1 MIAHSI
7 FFYSFSLIAIISAIM
22 VTASKN
28 TVHSVFFL
36 ILDFISISCLFIMIG
51 AEFLGMIMLIV
62 YVGAVAVLFLFVVMM
77 LNVAQQKNQWFS
89 SEGSSKHIPIGLI
102 ISTIIFF
109 ELIIVIG
116 GWKFKPDLVISFG
129 SPEAARISF
138 GLGIKHIMFCDS
150 PHANA
155 VMRLTL
161 PLIQKLL
168 IPYIIPKKEFSKY
181 GISEKNIVQ
190 YKAIDAVVTMKRET
204 NEKIASPFKN
214 NNKKNILIRVEEEEA
229 AYTSKSSK
237 IIPIIQK
244 IANDYKDENII
255 VLGRYTKQI
264 LNLQKAV
271 GNKVKI
277 IKMSFDGKY
286 LLKNTDIFI
295 GSGGT
300 MTAES
305 ALMGVPTISYNAVP
319 NIVEKF
325 LVKKYLIKRETN
337 PSKISNHIKKIF
349 ELNGNQSQKRAEKI
363 VTQMEDPIEKLIQII
378 KN

>member
-1 MIAHSI
+1 MKIWIDILTPKQLLFSEPIIEKLGQKHDILCTSREYNEVTKLAKIRHFDLIFVGKHGGGDKKSKLKASI
-7 FFYSFSLIAIISAIM
+7 ERIEKLTKKI
-22 VTASKN
+22 N
-28 TVHSVFFL
+28 
-36 ILDFISISCLFIMIG
+36 
-51 AEFLGMIMLIV
+51 
-62 YVGAVAVLFLFVVMM
+62 
-77 LNVAQQKNQWFS
+77 
-89 SEGSSKHIPIGLI
+89 
-102 ISTIIFF
+102 
-109 ELIIVIG
+109 
-116 GWKFKPDLVISFG
+116 KFKPDVVISFG

-168 IPYIIPKKEFSKY
+168 IPYVIPKKEFSKF
-181 GISEKNIVQ
+181 GINEKDIVQ
-190 YKAIDAVVTMKRET
+190 YKAIDAVVTMQR
-204 NEKIASPFKN
+204 KINQNIISPFKN

-237 IIPIIQK
+237 IIPIIKK

-255 VLGRYTKQI
+255 VLGRYTQQI
-264 LNLQKAV
+264 INLQKIM
-271 GNKVKI
+271 GKKIKV

-286 LLKNTDIFI
+286 LLNDTDVFI

-305 ALMGVPTISYNAVP
+305 ALMGIPTISYNAVP
-319 NIVEKF
+319 NIIENF
-325 LVKKYLIKRETN
+325 LVKKSLVKRETN
-337 PSKISNHIKKIF
+337 PKKVSNEIKRIF
-349 ELNGNQSQKRAEKI
+349 ARKNDQNQKRAKK
-363 VTQMEDPIEKLIQII
+363 VVRQMEDPIEKLIKII

>member
-1 MIAHSI
+1 LKWSHFQKCLKIWIDILTPKQLLFSESI
-7 FFYSFSLIAIISAIM
+7 VERLGVKHDLLCTSREYEEVSKLSKIRHFDLMFVGKHGGGDKKTKLE
-22 VTASKN
+22 ASIERINK
-28 TVHSVFFL
+28 L
-36 ILDFISISCLFIMIG
+36 LKKI
-51 AEFLGMIMLIV
+51 E
-62 YVGAVAVLFLFVVMM
+62 
-77 LNVAQQKNQWFS
+77 
-89 SEGSSKHIPIGLI
+89 
-102 ISTIIFF
+102 
-109 ELIIVIG
+109 
-116 GWKFKPDLVISFG
+116 KFKPDLVISFG

-161 PLIQKLL
+161 PLIQKVL
-168 IPYIIPKKEFSKY
+168 IPHIIPKKEFSKY
-181 GISEKNIVQ
+181 GISKKNIVQ
-190 YKAIDAVVTMKRET
+190 YKAIDAVVTIKREI

-237 IIPIIQK
+237 TIPIIQK
-244 IANDYKDENII
+244 IANDYKNENII

-264 LNLQKAV
+264 LNLQKV
-271 GNKVKI
+271 IGSKVKI

-286 LLKNTDIFI
+286 LLKNADIFI

-325 LVKKYLIKRETN
+325 LVKKYLVKRETN

-349 ELNGNQSQKRAEKI
+349 ELNNNQSQKRAEKI
-363 VTQMEDPIEKLIQII
+363 VNQMEDPIEKLIQII

>member
-1 MIAHSI
+1 MCTSREYDEVSKLSKIRHFDLIFVGKHGGSDKKSKLKASI
-7 FFYSFSLIAIISAIM
+7 ERIEKL
-22 VTASKN
+22 SKK
-28 TVHSVFFL
+28 
-36 ILDFISISCLFIMIG
+36 I
-51 AEFLGMIMLIV
+51 
-62 YVGAVAVLFLFVVMM
+62 
-77 LNVAQQKNQWFS
+77 KR
-89 SEGSSKHIPIGLI
+89 
-102 ISTIIFF
+102 F
-109 ELIIVIG
+109 E
-116 GWKFKPDLVISFG
+116 PDLVISYG

-168 IPYIIPKKEFSKY
+168 IPHVIPKKEFSKY
-181 GISEKNIVQ
+181 GINEKNIVQ
-190 YKAIDAVVTMKRET
+190 YKAIDAVVTMKREI

-229 AYTSKSSK
+229 SYTSKPSK
-237 IIPIIQK
+237 SIPIIQK

-264 LNLQKAV
+264 VNLQKII

-286 LLKNTDIFI
+286 LLNNTDIFI

-337 PSKISNHIKKIF
+337 PSKISSHIKKIF
-349 ELNGNQSQKRAEKI
+349 ELKNNQNQKRAEII
-363 VTQMEDPIEKLIQII
+363 VKQMEDPIEKLMKII

>member
-1 MIAHSI
+1 MKIWIDILTPKQLLFSEPIIEKLGQKHDILCTSRQYNEVTKLAKIRHFDLIFVGKHGGGDKKSKLKASI
-7 FFYSFSLIAIISAIM
+7 ERIEKL
-22 VTASKN
+22 SKKIEN
-28 TVHSVFFL
+28 
-36 ILDFISISCLFIMIG
+36 
-51 AEFLGMIMLIV
+51 
-62 YVGAVAVLFLFVVMM
+62 
-77 LNVAQQKNQWFS
+77 
-89 SEGSSKHIPIGLI
+89 
-102 ISTIIFF
+102 F
-109 ELIIVIG
+109 E
-116 GWKFKPDLVISFG
+116 PDVVISFG

-168 IPYIIPKKEFSKY
+168 IPYVIPKKEFSKF
-181 GISEKNIVQ
+181 GINEKDIVQ
-190 YKAIDAVVTMKRET
+190 YKAIDAVVTMQR
-204 NEKIASPFKN
+204 KINQNIISPFKN

-237 IIPIIQK
+237 IIPIIKK

-255 VLGRYTKQI
+255 VLGRYTQQI
-264 LNLQKAV
+264 INLQKIM
-271 GNKVKI
+271 GKKIKV

-286 LLKNTDIFI
+286 LLNDTDVFI

-305 ALMGVPTISYNAVP
+305 ALMGIPTISYNAVP
-319 NIVEKF
+319 NIIENF
-325 LVKKYLIKRETN
+325 LVKKSLVKRETN
-337 PSKISNHIKKIF
+337 PKKVSNEIKRIF
-349 ELNGNQSQKRAEKI
+349 ARKNDQNQKRAKK
-363 VTQMEDPIEKLIQII
+363 VVKQMEDPIEKLIKII

>member
-1 MIAHSI
+1 MMRTKKNLLKYNNYQEYLKIWIDILTPKQLLFSEPIVERLGKKHELLCTSREYDEVSKLSKIRHFDLIFVGKHGGSDKKSKLKASI
-7 FFYSFSLIAIISAIM
+7 ERIEKL
-22 VTASKN
+22 SKK
-28 TVHSVFFL
+28 
-36 ILDFISISCLFIMIG
+36 I
-51 AEFLGMIMLIV
+51 
-62 YVGAVAVLFLFVVMM
+62 
-77 LNVAQQKNQWFS
+77 KR
-89 SEGSSKHIPIGLI
+89 
-102 ISTIIFF
+102 F
-109 ELIIVIG
+109 E
-116 GWKFKPDLVISFG
+116 PDLVISYG

-168 IPYIIPKKEFSKY
+168 IPHVIPKKEFSKY
-181 GISEKNIVQ
+181 GINEKNIVQ
-190 YKAIDAVVTMKRET
+190 YKAIDAVVTMKRKI
-204 NEKIASPFKN
+204 EKNIDSPFKN
-214 NNKKNILIRVEEEEA
+214 NNNKNILIRVEEEEA

-244 IANDYKDENII
+244 IANDYKEENIL
-255 VLGRYTKQI
+255 VLARYTKQI
-264 LNLQKAV
+264 VNLQKTI

-277 IKMSFDGKY
+277 VKMSFDGKY
-286 LLKNTDIFI
+286 LLNNTDIFI

-325 LVKKYLIKRETN
+325 LVKKHLVKRETN

-349 ELNGNQSQKRAEKI
+349 ELNNNQNQKRAKI
-363 VTQMEDPIEKLIQII
+363 IVKQMEDPIEKLMKII

>member
-1 MIAHSI
+1 MKIWIDILTPKQLLFSEPIIERLGQKHDILCTSREYNEVTKLAKIRHFDLIFVGKHGGGDKKSKLKASI
-7 FFYSFSLIAIISAIM
+7 ERIENL
-22 VTASKN
+22 SKK
-28 TVHSVFFL
+28 
-36 ILDFISISCLFIMIG
+36 IR
-51 AEFLGMIMLIV
+51 
-62 YVGAVAVLFLFVVMM
+62 
-77 LNVAQQKNQWFS
+77 K
-89 SEGSSKHIPIGLI
+89 
-102 ISTIIFF
+102 F
-109 ELIIVIG
+109 E
-116 GWKFKPDLVISFG
+116 PDVVISFG

-168 IPYIIPKKEFSKY
+168 IPYVIPKKEFSKY
-181 GISEKNIVQ
+181 GINEKNIVQ
-190 YKAIDAVVTMKRET
+190 YKAIDAVVTMQR
-204 NEKIASPFKN
+204 KINQNIISPFKN
-214 NNKKNILIRVEEEEA
+214 NNKKNILIRVEEEQA

-255 VLGRYTKQI
+255 VLGRYTQQI
-264 LNLQKAV
+264 VNLQKIM
-271 GNKVKI
+271 GKKIKV

-286 LLKNTDIFI
+286 LLNDTDVFI

-305 ALMGVPTISYNAVP
+305 ALMGIPTISYNAVP
-319 NIVEKF
+319 NIIENF
-325 LVKKYLIKRETN
+325 LVKKSLVKRETN
-337 PSKISNHIKKIF
+337 PEKVSNEIKRIF
-349 ELNGNQSQKRAEKI
+349 ARKNDQNQKRAKK
-363 VTQMEDPIEKLIQII
+363 VVKQMEDPIEKLIKII

>member
-1 MIAHSI
+1 LFSEPIIEKLGQKHDILCTSREYNEVKKLAKIRHFDLIFVGKHGGGDKKSKLKASI
-7 FFYSFSLIAIISAIM
+7 ERIEKL
-22 VTASKN
+22 SKK
-28 TVHSVFFL
+28 
-36 ILDFISISCLFIMIG
+36 I
-51 AEFLGMIMLIV
+51 
-62 YVGAVAVLFLFVVMM
+62 
-77 LNVAQQKNQWFS
+77 K
-89 SEGSSKHIPIGLI
+89 K
-102 ISTIIFF
+102 F
-109 ELIIVIG
+109 E
-116 GWKFKPDLVISFG
+116 PDVVISFG

-155 VMRLTL
+155 VMKLTL

-168 IPYIIPKKEFSKY
+168 IPYVIPKKEFSKF
-181 GISEKNIVQ
+181 GINEKDIVQ
-190 YKAIDAVVTMKRET
+190 YKAIDAVVTIQR
-204 NEKIASPFKN
+204 KINQNIISPFKN

-255 VLGRYTKQI
+255 VLGRYIQQI
-264 LNLQKAV
+264 INLQKIM
-271 GNKVKI
+271 GKKIKV

-286 LLKNTDIFI
+286 LLNDTDVFI

-305 ALMGVPTISYNAVP
+305 ALMGIPTISYNAVP
-319 NIVEKF
+319 NIIENF
-325 LVKKYLIKRETN
+325 LVKKSLVKRETN
-337 PSKISNHIKKIF
+337 PKKVSNEIKRIF
-349 ELNGNQSQKRAEKI
+349 ARKNDQNQKRAKK
-363 VTQMEDPIEKLIQII
+363 VVKQMEDPIEKLIKII

>member
-1 MIAHSI
+1 MKIWIDILTPKQLLFSEPIVERLKVKHDLLCTSREYEEVSKLSKIRHFDLVFVGKHGGGDKKTKLEASI
-7 FFYSFSLIAIISAIM
+7 ERISKL
-22 VTASKN
+22 SKK
-28 TVHSVFFL
+28 
-36 ILDFISISCLFIMIG
+36 I
-51 AEFLGMIMLIV
+51 E
-62 YVGAVAVLFLFVVMM
+62 
-77 LNVAQQKNQWFS
+77 
-89 SEGSSKHIPIGLI
+89 
-102 ISTIIFF
+102 
-109 ELIIVIG
+109 
-116 GWKFKPDLVISFG
+116 KFKPDLVISFG

-161 PLIQKLL
+161 PLIQKVL
-168 IPYIIPKKEFSKY
+168 IPHIIPKKEFSKY

-190 YKAIDAVVTMKRET
+190 YKAIDAVVTIKREI
-204 NEKIASPFKN
+204 NEKIVSPFKN
-214 NNKKNILIRVEEEEA
+214 NNKKNILIRLEEEEA
-229 AYTSKSSK
+229 AYTLKSSK

-244 IANDYKDENII
+244 IVNDYKDENII
-255 VLGRYTKQI
+255 ILGRYTKQI
-264 LNLQKAV
+264 LNLQKV
-271 GNKVKI
+271 MGNKLIGNKVKI

-325 LVKKYLIKRETN
+325 LVKKYLVKRETN

-349 ELNGNQSQKRAEKI
+349 ELNGNHSQKRAEKI
-363 VTQMEDPIEKLIQII
+363 VNQMEDPIEKLIKII